1 MTAPHPED
9 PWGDVTAVIL
19 AGGLGTRLQP
29 VVGDRPK
36 GLAAVAGRPF
46 LAHLMDQLCSQ
57 GIRRVVVSTGHGA
70 GQIREA
76 LGGAFGGM
84 SVGYS
89 HETQPLGRGGALQLA
104 ALGIASPTLLVLNG
118 DSFCRADL
126 TAFLQDFRRHD
137 RKPALL
143 LVRMPDVSRYGRVE
157 CDAAGAIRRFEEKA
171 AASGAGWINAG
182 VYLVD
187 RALAAGIPAG
197 RAVSLEREVFP
208 TWIASGLRG
217 YPCDAAFL
225 DIGTPESYARAADF
239 FAPAGDVE
247 RAHADH

>member
-84 SVGYS
+84 SVG
-89 HETQPLGRGGALQLA
+89 
-104 ALGIASPTLLVLNG
+104 
-118 DSFCRADL
+118 
-126 TAFLQDFRRHD
+126 
-137 RKPALL
+137 
-143 LVRMPDVSRYGRVE
+143 
-157 CDAAGAIRRFEEKA
+157 
-171 AASGAGWINAG
+171 
-182 VYLVD
+182 
-187 RALAAGIPAG
+187 
-197 RAVSLEREVFP
+197 
-208 TWIASGLRG
+208 
-217 YPCDAAFL
+217 
-225 DIGTPESYARAADF
+225 
-239 FAPAGDVE
+239 
-247 RAHADH
+247 